1 MKMLLILIGVVLF
14 FASIFFLML
23 YFSTPKYYTE
33 FIEKVFAEGTGQQ
46 LRITGDIELKPR
58 KKLETT
64 FNSGVMGIKTKN
76 IDTKI
81 IMQNLY
87 LAVPWTT
94 LFNQNFNQTPIRAS
108 QMIIEIIKNGK
119 TASTYTVSSIVA
131 QIEKSCCDVQ
141 FKDFSLV
148 TKEGDLF
155 GNIKI
160 TPSNQNLIVTGDL
173 HAKTWK
179 LNKSIDP
186 KKKTITFKG
195 IDNLEGTLVFTIDTL
210 LTPQGEMHNVEAQV
224 DLGAK
229 SLTIQSSHV
238 ILSSSYLS
246 KRKYQLNNLYDNS
259 HSTSMDRLSF

>member
-1 MKMLLILIGVVLF
+1 MMKITITLIKFFLKILLILTGVVLF
-14 FASIFFLML
+14 FVGIFFAML

-33 FIEKVFAEGTGQQ
+33 FVEKVFTQGTGQQ

-64 FNSGVMGIKTKN
+64 FNSSVMIIKTKN

-81 IMQNLY
+81 ITQNLY

-108 QMIIEIIKNGK
+108 EMIIEIIKNGK
-119 TASTYTVSSIVA
+119 TATTYVVSSIAA

-141 FKDFSLV
+141 FKDFILV
-148 TKEGDLF
+148 TKEGDLS

-160 TPSNQNLIVTGDL
+160 TPSNQNLTVTGNL
-173 HAKTWK
+173 HAKIWK
-179 LNKSIDP
+179 LNQTIDP
-186 KKKTITFKG
+186 KKKKITFEG
-195 IDNLEGTLVFTIDTL
+195 IDNLKGIMVFTIDTL
-210 LTPQGEMHNVEAQV
+210 QTPQGDMHNVEALV

-229 SLTIQSSHV
+229 SLTIRSSHV
-238 ILSSSYLS
+238 ILSSS
-246 KRKYQLNNLYDNS
+246 
-259 HSTSMDRLSF
+259 